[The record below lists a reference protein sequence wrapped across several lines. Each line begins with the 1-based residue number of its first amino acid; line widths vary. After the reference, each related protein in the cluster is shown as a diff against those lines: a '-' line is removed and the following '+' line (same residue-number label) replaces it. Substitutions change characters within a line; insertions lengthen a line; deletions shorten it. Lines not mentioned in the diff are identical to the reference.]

1 MSRYIPPTQSKFMQI
16 VDSLFV
22 LVAVFVTLWLPLEL
36 GIVDTG
42 KSAQPRIFVED
53 YVKLEA
59 ANAALAAAETPET
72 KQAAEA
78 ATAALAAKWT
88 EKGNAAWKDMGQ
100 NDVMAAAW
108 EKLGYTPQSAHDTII
123 QQRFNYEI
131 NWGLFFIVAIVV
143 LGYFV
148 ILFRLS
154 DQEYREVIDEKFG
167 HNK

>member
-42 KSAQPRIFVED
+42 KSPQPRVFVED
-53 YVKLEA
+53 YAKLDT

-72 KQAAEA
+72 KKAAEA
-78 ATAALAAKWT
+78 AAAALAAKWT
-88 EKGNAAWKDMGQ
+88 EKGNAAWKDIGQ

-123 QQRFNYEI
+123 QQRFSYEI
-131 NWGLFFIVAIVV
+131 NWGLFFLVAIVV